1 MSTEAHSPAPHRSRL
16 WLLIVAVLV
25 FIILPFVFWGDLFE
39 RMLDLEGARRWL
51 ESLGPWAWLGGIAL
65 LVGDLVLPIPGTV
78 VMSALGLR
86 YGWLV
91 GGLVSTAGSVLSGVV
106 AYWLCRKFGHR
117 VAVWLAG
124 RDGLAKGKRLFHGNR
139 GGWIVALSRWM
150 PVLPEA
156 VACLA
161 GLSAMPFRVFLAAL
175 ISGGIPL
182 GFTFATIGA
191 LGVEHPALTI
201 ALSALVP
208 VVLYAAALVILRA
221 RGSSDPEHEKGGRN
235 APSP

>member
-1 MSTEAHSPAPHRSRL
+1 MSTEPPAPAPHRSRL
-16 WLLIVAVLV
+16 WLLVVAVLV
-25 FIILPFVFWGDLFE
+25 FIILPFVFWGELFE
-39 RMLDLEGARRWL
+39 KMFNLQGARQWL
-51 ESLGPWAWLGGIAL
+51 ESLGAWAWLGGIAL
-65 LVGDLVLPIPGTV
+65 LVSDLALPIPGTV

-86 YGWLV
+86 YGWFL
-91 GGLVSTAGSVLSGVV
+91 GGVISTSGSVLSGVV
-106 AYWLCRKFGHR
+106 AYWLCKTFGHG
-117 VAVWLAG
+117 VAIWLAG

-139 GGWIVALSRWM
+139 GGWLVALSRWM

-208 VVLYAAALVILRA
+208 VVLYAAALLFLRHKHQHHVPDE
-221 RGSSDPEHEKGGRN
+221 GKPERTD
-235 APSP
+235 